1 MYGNHFYNETT
12 RRYVAVFGTLFND
25 IVISRKSGTATVQQM
40 KVPINYAPM
49 QKILAKIDQDAQLNA
64 PAITL
69 PRMSFEMT
77 GMTYSP
83 DRKLTSVTKL
93 VKASAA
99 DGTMTTMFA
108 PAPYDIEFQ
117 LNIMTKYNEDGTK
130 IIEQILPF
138 FTPDCTVSVKLI
150 DELSTYFDIPL
161 VLNSVSQEDTYEGD
175 FQTRR
180 AMIWTLNFTMKGYFF
195 GPVAN
200 KKQITFVDADIYPT
214 TDLQTGIA
222 FSDLVVGET
231 YKITNLGSGRNWN
244 AVGAD
249 SDPAVG
255 ETFTVNNQV
264 SSYVSTGTGGTA
276 TPTTRASGSQITVA
290 PSLLIDSPIVTG
302 DANDVINNPPTIAL
316 TAGQLYSIHSLGG
329 TEDGTATGNPLSVS
343 GISGV
348 GTTSIQGALNTYL
361 GTSGVTYRPG
371 DVITAP
377 TQASIDALSTSHKLA
392 ILVAVKHGVRV
403 SNVVTGQIADD
414 TARDAFTQSIGI
426 DDDWKAMVV
435 VTDGDG
441 DGATTSGVANEHE

>member
-12 RRYVAVFGTLFND
+12 RRYVAVFGTMFND
-25 IVISRKSGTATVQQM
+25 IEISRKTGSATTQRM

-49 QKILAKIDQDAQLNA
+49 QKILARLDQNLQNNA

-77 GMTYSP
+77 GMTYNP

-93 VKASAA
+93 VKASGA
-99 DGTMTTMFA
+99 DGTMTSMFA

-130 IIEQILPF
+130 IVEQILPYF
-138 FTPDCTVSVKLI
+138 KPDCTVSVKLI
-150 DELSTYFDIPL
+150 DELGTYFDIPI

-175 FQTRR
+175 FESRR
-180 AMIWTLNFTMKGYFF
+180 ALIWTLNFTMKGYFF
-195 GPVAN
+195 GPVST

-214 TDLQTGIA
+214 TTVQSG
-222 FSDLVVGET
+222 
-231 YKITNLGSGRNWN
+231 TNRNQ
-244 AVGAD
+244 A
-249 SDPAVG
+249 
-255 ETFTVNNQV
+255 
-264 SSYVSTGTGGTA
+264 
-276 TPTTRASGSQITVA
+276 GSQITVA
-290 PSLLIDSPIVTG
+290 PGLKIDDSSSESPSVVLRVVGLGIDFATKLTEGQKYQIYSLDNVSETYPLYAVDEKFGVE
-302 DANDVINNPPTIAL
+302 DPPTP
-316 TAGQLYSIHSLGG
+316 T
-329 TEDGTATGNPLSVS
+329 SVNS
-343 GISGV
+343 
-348 GTTSIQGALNTYL
+348 ALNMYL
-361 GTSGVTYRPG
+361 GTTGIRYKVGDIITIPTDADANSRFDATYRPL
-371 DVITAP
+371 IT
-377 TQASIDALSTSHKLA
+377 L
-392 ILVAVKHGVRV
+392 LVENGLRV

>member
-12 RRYVAVFGTLFND
+12 RRYVAVFGTMFND
-25 IVISRKSGTATVQQM
+25 IVISRKTGNTTVQQM

-49 QKILAKIDQDAQLNA
+49 QKILARLDQDLQLNA

-77 GMTYSP
+77 GMTYNP

-93 VKASAA
+93 VKASGA
-99 DGTMTTMFA
+99 DGTMTSMFA

-130 IIEQILPF
+130 IVEQILPYF
-138 FTPDCTVSVKLI
+138 KPDCTVSVKLI
-150 DELSTYFDIPL
+150 DDLGTYFDIPI

-175 FQTRR
+175 FESRR
-180 AMIWTLNFTMKGYFF
+180 ALIWTLNFTMKGYFF
-195 GPVAN
+195 GPVST

-214 TDLQTGIA
+214 TDLQSGIA

-244 AVGAD
+244 AIGAD

-255 ETFTVNNQV
+255 ETFTVNNQL

-276 TPTTRASGSQITVA
+276 TPTVRASGSQITVA
-290 PSLLIDSPIVTG
+290 PAIPTAVATVSVDPAVAFLLTPGEKYRIYDIGGGDFTSGVSAGDMQTAWNKYLTNDDNTGNVYRVGDIFTAPDIVAEANANPTVWSGSKVAANSQRLSTAKVTPIVTG
-302 DANDVINNPPTIAL
+302 N
-316 TAGQLYSIHSLGG
+316 
-329 TEDGTATGNPLSVS
+329 
-343 GISGV
+343 
-348 GTTSIQGALNTYL
+348 
-361 GTSGVTYRPG
+361 
-371 DVITAP
+371 
-377 TQASIDALSTSHKLA
+377 
-392 ILVAVKHGVRV
+392 
-403 SNVVTGQIADD
+403 IADD
-414 TARDAFTQSIGI
+414 SERDAFTQSIGI

-435 VTDGDG
+435 IQDGDG